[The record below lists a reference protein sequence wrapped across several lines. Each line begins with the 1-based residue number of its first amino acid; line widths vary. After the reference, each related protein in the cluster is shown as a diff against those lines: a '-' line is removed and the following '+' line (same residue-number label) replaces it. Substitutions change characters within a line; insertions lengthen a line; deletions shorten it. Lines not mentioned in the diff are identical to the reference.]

1 MNLSDLPWLDK
12 IYKKINFNNLPH
24 GIILNGPEG
33 LGKFILG
40 NEIARNL
47 IVALKDPNLVI
58 VIIVVV
64 KAIVKQ

>member
-47 IVALKDPNLVI
+47 IVNNNYIQDLK
-58 VIIVVV
+58 II
-64 KAIVKQ
+64 KRELKII